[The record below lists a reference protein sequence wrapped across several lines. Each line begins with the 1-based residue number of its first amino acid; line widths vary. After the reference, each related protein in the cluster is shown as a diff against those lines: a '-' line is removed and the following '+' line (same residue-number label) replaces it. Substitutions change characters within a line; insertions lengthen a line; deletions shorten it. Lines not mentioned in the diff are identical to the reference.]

1 MLKSFVIKLFIIAI
15 TFIAVYLFF
24 VDKLAKD
31 FVDTN
36 YNKFTQE
43 AGSLIL
49 GLSRADVGISPF
61 IIEEELKNYNFF
73 NKPLINFALN
83 EAHFGE
89 VYYEA
94 IKKKIETS
102 NGIFILSISPG
113 NFTAPLGLD
122 DKKVFEYDERLT
134 LGKIDNFTSTPNYNY
149 IMNTYGAPLYNSF
162 HRLDQWNH
170 RVSHLNGWNEIK
182 LENEVDTI
190 TNKDIEYWK
199 SLTFKFYNQKIK
211 TEQLSTYRY
220 NYFIKT
226 IEYLKT
232 KGKVFLV
239 RMPSDVGILKF
250 ENKYWKNFNSEMDSL
265 SNIYNVPYFNYSK
278 KSKNYKT
285 YDGSHLESESAKK
298 FTRLLSKDI
307 KNNLAGTNGQNK

>member
-15 TFIAVYLFF
+15 TFITIYLFF
-24 VDKLAKD
+24 IDKLAKG

-43 AGSLIL
+43 AGGLIL
-49 GLSRADVGISPF
+49 GLSRANEGISTL
-61 IIEEELKNYNFF
+61 IIEEELKKYDFF
-73 NKPLINFALN
+73 SNKPLVNFALN

-94 IKKKIETS
+94 IKKKIKTN

-122 DKKVFEYDERLT
+122 DEKVFEYDERLT
-134 LGKIDNFTSTPNYNY
+134 LGKINNFVTSPNYNY
-149 IMNTYGAPLYNSF
+149 IMNIYGASLYNSLHDF
-162 HRLDQWNH
+162 DQWNH
-170 RVSHLNGWNEIK
+170 RVSHLNGWNEVK
-182 LENEVDTI
+182 LESELDTI
-190 TNKDIEYWK
+190 TDKDIEYWK
-199 SLTFKFYNQKIK
+199 SLTLKFYDQKIK
-211 TEQLSTYRY
+211 TEQISSYRY

-232 KGKVFLV
+232 KGEVFFI
-239 RMPSDVGILKF
+239 RMPSDSTILKI
-250 ENKYWKNFNSEMDSL
+250 ENSHWENFDFEMDSIAK
-265 SNIYNVPYFNYSK
+265 SYHIPYFNYSK
-278 KSKNYKT
+278 KSNNYKT

-298 FTRLLSKDI
+298 FTKLLCEDI
-307 KNNLAGTNGQNK
+307 KKLLTKNR

>member
-49 GLSRADVGISPF
+49 GLSRANEGISPF
-61 IIEEELKNYNFF
+61 IIEEELKDYNFF

-89 VYYEA
+89 IYYEA
-94 IKKKIETS
+94 IKKKIETR

-122 DKKVFEYDERLT
+122 DRKVLEYDERLT
-134 LGKIDNFTSTPNYNY
+134 LGKINNFTASPNYNY
-149 IMNTYGAPLYNSF
+149 IINTYGASLYNGF
-162 HRLDQWNH
+162 HSLDQWNH
-170 RVSHLNGWNEIK
+170 RVSHLNGWNEIR
-182 LENEVDTI
+182 LESHIDTI

-226 IEYLKT
+226 IAYLKT
-232 KGKVFLV
+232 KGKVFLT
-239 RMPSDVGILKF
+239 RMPSDKAILKF
-250 ENKYWKNFNSEMDSL
+250 EDNHWANFDFEMDSIAK
-265 SNIYNVPYFNYSK
+265 SYHIPYFNYSQQ
-278 KSKNYKT
+278 SNNYKT
-285 YDGSHLESESAKK
+285 YDGSHMESESAKK
-298 FTRLLSKDI
+298 FSKKLSTDI
-307 KNNLAGTNGQNK
+307 KSYLKSTKFK